1 MIIVFVNKMGVV
13 LKKNEVP
20 SLLRKICLIRKKLN
34 HCYWMCVLKK
44 ESVAPSSVKMYLI
57 IQIWYFLVEAKVFS
71 IR

>member
-1 MIIVFVNKMGVV
+1 MGVV
-13 LKKNEVP
+13 FKKNEVP
-20 SLLRKICLIRKKLN
+20 SLLAKTSLIRKKGN

-44 ESVAPSSVKMYLI
+44 GSIAPSLVKMYLI